1 MNEARSHINKRLA
14 IAAIAIGLLATG
26 VAPAHAAI
34 KAGAKCS
41 SAKAKIIDQGLTYTC
56 VKSGKKLTWSKGVE
70 PKAPT
75 SFADLEENAKSV
87 AYWAW
92 KKSSQVV
99 ATSTA
104 KMPNVIIHVG
114 PNTELP
120 NYQAKTAVEL
130 VNRLYPTAITPKE
143 VHFFYYRFKDL
154 AWAQS
159 MLNQLTYNDPYA
171 AGEAAHNC
179 KDDINCRG
187 ASARTSRDG
196 VATVL
201 IGVQGGRSFSWN
213 DSAHTNGTLEAHEYT
228 HNVQQAPSIGTNRNW
243 AMVPR
248 WYVEG
253 GAEFAQ
259 TAAVFFTFHDAYIK
273 DRYQW
278 TQDLTKGTWLTQ
290 AWLEEFINPPGWTDW
305 SPWDKYA
312 GWRVYDV
319 GFAVTEILTALKGPA
334 ATMELINLV
343 AQGDTYDQAFEKT
356 YGIKW
361 VDAVPIISRTILKE
375 YKS

>member
-1 MNEARSHINKRLA
+1 VLNKRLA
-14 IAAIAIGLLATG
+14 ISAITLGLLATG
-26 VAPAHAAI
+26 VVPAHAAV
-34 KAGAKCS
+34 KAGAKCTT
-41 SAKAKIIDQGLTYTC
+41 AKAKIVDQGLTYTC
-56 VKSGKKLTWSKGVE
+56 VKSGKKLSWSKGVE

-75 SFADLEENAKSV
+75 SFADLEQNAKSV

-104 KMPNVIIHVG
+104 KMPNVITHVG

-120 NYQAKTAVEL
+120 NDQAKTAVEL
-130 VNRLYPTAITPKE
+130 VNRLYPRAIMPKE
-143 VHFFYYRFKDL
+143 VHFVYYVFKDL
-154 AWAQS
+154 AWGQS
-159 MLNQLTYNDPYA
+159 MLDEFTSNDPNA

-179 KDDINCRG
+179 RAESDCGG

-196 VATVL
+196 IATVL
-201 IGVQGGRSFSWN
+201 VGVQAGKSFAWN
-213 DSAHTNGTLEAHEYT
+213 DSLHTNGALEAHEYT
-228 HNVQQAPSIGTNRNW
+228 HNLQQAPSVGTNRNW

-259 TAAVFFTFHDAYIK
+259 TAAVFFASHNTYLEE
-273 DRYQW
+273 RRQW
-278 TQDLTKGTWLTQ
+278 TQDLTKGTWVTQ
-290 AWLEEFINPPGWTDW
+290 QWLEEFINPIGWTDW
-305 SPWDKYA
+305 SVWDKYA

-319 GFAVTEILTALKGPA
+319 GFAVTEILTAIKGPA
-334 ATMELINLV
+334 ATMDLINLI
-343 AQGDTYDQAFEKT
+343 AQGNSYDQAFEKA

-361 VDAVPIISRTILKE
+361 VEAVPIISRTILKE
-375 YKS
+375 YKG